1 MNTIIDYLLTGRSL
15 KRAYNKFL
23 SQASAAYGLS
33 GMEIN
38 ILLFLYNNPGYDTA
52 SDIVELRSFPKSNV
66 SKAVEALSARGYLE
80 SIADKEDRRIIHLHI
95 LPAALDAVKAARQS
109 QEDFLHFIYR
119 GISAEE
125 LKVVDHVLSVISH
138 NLKETQ

>member
-23 SQASAAYGLS
+23 SKTSNVYVLS
-33 GMEIN
+33 GMETN
-38 ILLFLYNNPGYDTA
+38 VLLFLYNNPGYDTA

-66 SKAVEALSARGYLE
+66 SKAVESLSARGYLE
-80 SIADKEDRRIIHLHI
+80 SIMDKEDRRIFHLRI
-95 LPAALDAVKAARQS
+95 RPAALDAVKAARQS
-109 QEDFLHFIYR
+109 QEDFLRFIYK
-119 GISAEE
+119 GIDPEE

-138 NLKETQ
+138 NLKET

>member
-23 SQASAAYGLS
+23 SKTSNVYGLS
-33 GMEIN
+33 GMETN
-38 ILLFLYNNPGYDTA
+38 VLLFLYNNPGYDTA

-66 SKAVEALSARGYLE
+66 SKAVESLSARGYLE
-80 SIADKEDRRIIHLHI
+80 SIMDKEDRRIR
-95 LPAALDAVKAARQS
+95 PAALDAVKAARQS
-109 QEDFLHFIYR
+109 QEDFLRFIYK
-119 GISAEE
+119 GIDPEE

-138 NLKETQ
+138 NLKET

>member
-23 SQASAAYGLS
+23 SKTSNVYGLS
-33 GMEIN
+33 GMETN
-38 ILLFLYNNPGYDTA
+38 VLLFLYNNPGYDTA

-66 SKAVEALSARGYLE
+66 SKAVESLSARGYL
-80 SIADKEDRRIIHLHI
+80 DKEDRRIFHLRI
-95 LPAALDAVKAARQS
+95 RPAALDAVKAARQS
-109 QEDFLHFIYR
+109 QEDFLRFIYK
-119 GISAEE
+119 GIDPEE

-138 NLKETQ
+138 NLKET